1 MYDPAENE
9 RVNKE
14 IRGKQAERILV
25 QLEMEEVEKYIEGIQ
40 DGEVREIFELHF
52 LQGMKQKSISEKIGY
67 TQGRISQLIGN
78 QLKD

>member
-1 MYDPAENE
+1 M
-9 RVNKE
+9 NKE